1 MRRMSRSSREV
12 EVKLGFDTA
21 DRAVSAIM
29 SLGAELVSA
38 RAFEDNVLY
47 DRDVDSLFP
56 AGKMLR
62 LRRFRGRSIVTY
74 KEPVPGEH
82 AHKVRAEAEI
92 VIDDPAELERIVRGL
107 GFRPVYRY
115 QKYRT
120 CFRLGDL
127 QLMVDETPIG
137 CFVELEGPPEAIDR
151 AALALGRSPGDYIV
165 ETYHEIQ
172 ERIARERGIEPGD
185 LVFETEHR

>member
-1 MRRMSRSSREV
+1 MSRSNREV
-12 EVKLGFDTA
+12 EVKLGFDTVDQA
-21 DRAVSAIM
+21 LSAVH
-29 SLGAELVSA
+29 SLGAEIVSE

-47 DRDVDSLFP
+47 DRDVDPLVSS
-56 AGKMLR
+56 GKMLR

-74 KEPVPGEH
+74 KEPVPGDH
-82 AHKVRAEAEI
+82 AYKVRDEAEI
-92 VIDDPAELERIVRGL
+92 EISDPAELERIVAGL

-115 QKYRT
+115 QKYRS

-127 QLMVDETPIG
+127 LLMVDETPIG

-151 AALALGRSPGDYIV
+151 AARALGRLPGDYVV

-172 ERIARERGIEPGD
+172 ERLARERGVEVGD
-185 LVFETEHR
+185 LVFDSEYR

>member
-1 MRRMSRSSREV
+1 MRRMSRSNREV
-12 EVKLGFDTA
+12 EVKLGFDTV
-21 DRAVSAIM
+21 DRAVSAVL

-38 RAFEDNVLY
+38 RAFEENVLY
-47 DRDVDSLFP
+47 DRDVDSLVSS
-56 AGKMLR
+56 GKMLR

-74 KEPVPGEH
+74 KEPVPGDH
-82 AHKVRAEAEI
+82 AYKVRDEAE
-92 VIDDPAELERIVRGL
+92 VDVDDPAELERIVVGL

-120 CFRLGDL
+120 CYRLGEL

-151 AALALGRSPGDYIV
+151 AARALGRSPDDYVV

-172 ERIARERGIEPGD
+172 ERIARERGVEPGD
-185 LVFETEHR
+185 LVFRTEYR